1 MAGARCSASSE
12 TCNSRLV
19 RAPLQPQHGY
29 APAKNLEL
37 GISVPLDEL
46 EALSWPRVHELH
58 RLAAQL

>member
-1 MAGARCSASSE
+1 
-12 TCNSRLV
+12 LV